1 MMNDPLLN
9 TTAIDVPPAPSVT
22 RTARTTT
29 RKKHPAISARILAT
43 GLSATAL
50 IGLTSGYTLSQ
61 KVSAAQTAIPES
73 IVSNVAQKSPIDA
86 GVITE
91 ISQVVYVPVPGASA
105 AKAGTPSVQVQA
117 PTPAALTQK
126 SSGSN

>member
-1 MMNDPLLN
+1 MINDPLQH
-9 TTAIDVPPAPSVT
+9 TSATDVPPAPPVA
-22 RTARTTT
+22 RTARTST

-43 GLSATAL
+43 GLSVTAL

-61 KVSAAQTAIPES
+61 KVSAAKTTIPES

-86 GVITE
+86 GVITD
-91 ISQVVYVPVPGASA
+91 SPQVVYVPVPGASA
-105 AKAGTPSVQVQA
+105 ATAGTPSVQVQA
-117 PTPAALTQK
+117 PTPAATKQQ

>member
-1 MMNDPLLN
+1 MINDPLLN
-9 TTAIDVPPAPSVT
+9 TTVTDVPPAPPVA

-43 GLSATAL
+43 GLSVTAL
-50 IGLTSGYTLSQ
+50 IGLTTGYTLSQ
-61 KVSAAQTAIPES
+61 KVSAAHTAIPES
-73 IVSNVAQKSPIDA
+73 IFSNVAQKSPIDA

-91 ISQVVYVPVPGASA
+91 TPQVVYVPVQGASA
-105 AKAGTPSVQVQA
+105 ATAGTPSVQVQA
-117 PTPAALTQK
+117 PTPAATTQK